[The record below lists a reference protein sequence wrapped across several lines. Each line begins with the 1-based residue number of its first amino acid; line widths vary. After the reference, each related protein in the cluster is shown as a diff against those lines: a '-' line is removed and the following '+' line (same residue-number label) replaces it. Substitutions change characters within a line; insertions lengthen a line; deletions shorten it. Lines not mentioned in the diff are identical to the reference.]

1 MKQERLEGGD
11 LPNGGAYAIA
21 YYQDADGTPVE
32 KEQAVRVEVFEYD
45 ENDKPISYTVI
56 EV

>member
-1 MKQERLEGGD
+1 MTQERIEGGD
-11 LPNGGAYAIA
+11 LPNGGVYAIA

-32 KEQAVRVEVFEYD
+32 KGQAVRVEIFEYD
-45 ENDKPISYTVI
+45 SDDKPISYTVL